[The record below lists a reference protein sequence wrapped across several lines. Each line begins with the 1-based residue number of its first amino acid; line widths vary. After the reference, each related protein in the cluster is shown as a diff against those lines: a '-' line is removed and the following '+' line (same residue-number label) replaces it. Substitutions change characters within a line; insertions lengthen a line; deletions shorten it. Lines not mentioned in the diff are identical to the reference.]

1 MKKEAVEKAFAELV
15 IIVLG
20 VLIALFAESAW
31 NDHRDRVEGQSYAS
45 RLSAELKKNLDYLD
59 DDIAWTQQACD
70 SAESA
75 LSQLRSADGVTDPAL
90 FLRLAISTATYPSP
104 EYQRATYD
112 DLIGT
117 GNLSL
122 IEAALLREQT
132 VSVYTGFFESLSAW
146 RPAKSTAIREAAV
159 RTLPS
164 EYIKRVITECL
175 VYPNTGM
182 LSPALQACETSPLS
196 QTPDFWFDK
205 LMARPDIEGALSAR
219 AWQVCDFGRTMAD
232 VQKSVETLITRLEAT
247 VD

>member
-1 MKKEAVEKAFAELV
+1 MNNDAVKKGFAELV

-31 NDHRDRVEGQSYAS
+31 NDHQDRVEGRTYAS
-45 RLSAELKKNLDYLD
+45 RLSAELKKNLVYLG
-59 DDIAWTQQACD
+59 DDIAWTRQACD

-75 LSQLRSADGVTDPAL
+75 LVQLRSADGVTDPAL
-90 FLRLAISTATYPSP
+90 FLRLAISAATYPSP

-122 IEAALLREQT
+122 IEDALLREQT
-132 VSVYTGFFESLSAW
+132 VSVYTGLFESLSAW
-146 RPAKSTAIREAAV
+146 RPPKSTAIREAAV

-164 EYIKRVITECL
+164 EYIKRVITDCL
-175 VYPNTGM
+175 VDPNTGM
-182 LSPALQACETSPLS
+182 LSPALQACEISPS
-196 QTPDFWFDK
+196 SHTPDFWFDK
-205 LMARPDIEGALSAR
+205 LMARPDIEGAFSAR
-219 AWQVCDFGRTMAD
+219 AWQVCDFGRTMTD
-232 VQKSVETLITRLEAT
+232 VQDSVETLITKLEAA